1 MTSQFLGQLNRLKCV
16 SVEQSPVLPAD
27 PHVAAF
33 LFHHCLMRS
42 TAARRDLANLA
53 SQVGDVVEIAGPSN
67 DIFPKR
73 RAACQPLMIVV
84 VPVHDYHADVVPVE
98 EVVEAGVA
106 LGLPAL
112 TSRIYR
118 CRAMTLLMSA

>member
-1 MTSQFLGQLNRLKCV
+1 
-16 SVEQSPVLPAD
+16 
-27 PHVAAF
+27 
-33 LFHHCLMRS
+33 MRG
-42 TAARRDLANLA
+42 TAARCDLANLA
-53 SQVGDVVEIAGPSN
+53 SQVGDVVEIASPSN
-67 DIFPKR
+67 DVFPKR
-73 RAACQPLMIVV
+73 RAACQPLIVV

-118 CRAMTLLMSA
+118 CRAMTLLMSP